1 VRILNVCGERLA
13 ELELR
18 KRIIS
23 SRIAVQRAELEEGF
37 QCLRAPLRAFDKAK
51 AVGAKIRE
59 HGPAVAM
66 ALAPVLFLLRRPLGG
81 GVGFAARL
89 VKKATRWWT
98 LWKTGS
104 KVFQAVSGASKR
116 RQYGRQYAR

>member
-1 VRILNVCGERLA
+1 LNVCGERLA

-23 SRIAVQRAELEEGF
+23 SRIAMQRTELEEGF
-37 QCLRAPLRAFDKAK
+37 QRLRAPLRAFDKAK

-81 GVGFAARL
+81 GVGLAAGL
-89 VKKATRWWT
+89 VKKATRWWA

-104 KVFQAVSGASKR
+104 RLFSTITGAAKR
-116 RQYGRQYAR
+116 RQYAR